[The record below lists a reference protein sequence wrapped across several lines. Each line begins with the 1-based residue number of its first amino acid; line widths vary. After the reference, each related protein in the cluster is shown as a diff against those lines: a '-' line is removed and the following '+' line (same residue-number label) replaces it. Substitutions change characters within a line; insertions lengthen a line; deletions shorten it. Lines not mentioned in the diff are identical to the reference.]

1 MYEGWK
7 GMDAVHT
14 PCFPSRTLSE
24 MNLFIYW
31 YGKRN
36 NQQKLFSAMQHKK
49 NDSFFQIFGKKTKK
63 NQQSMKYFASLG
75 TSASTAEKELLNTS
89 VLYHLIVEML
99 PLRVDGHVIGSTFG
113 LFTKKE
119 LSEPK
124 KNCSAWCKLAS
135 IDDLNCEYP
144 KLELFCC
151 FFCYLT

>member
-1 MYEGWK
+1 MKVGKEWMQSTRHAFHHARFLK
-7 GMDAVHT
+7 WI
-14 PCFPSRTLSE
+14 C
-24 MNLFIYW
+24 LFIDME
-31 YGKRN
+31 KETINRN
-36 NQQKLFSAMQHKK
+36 YFQPCSTRKMIASFRSLEKKK
-49 NDSFFQIFGKKTKK
+49 NQ
-63 NQQSMKYFASLG
+63 QQSMKYFASLG